1 MYVPPSLAKQTENG
15 NLKQG
20 GDGRAIAAICDH
32 TCTLVKTLGT
42 LRKLVTVVY
51 CTPQE
56 CWGWRAGWA
65 MHGHGRM
72 HAWGDID
79 GVSLPYRQQYYS

>member
-51 CTPQE
+51 CTP
-56 CWGWRAGWA
+56 
-65 MHGHGRM
+65 HTVL
-72 HAWGDID
+72 
-79 GVSLPYRQQYYS
+79 GVALVMGLPPSGVRRTPSRGVDARGEA